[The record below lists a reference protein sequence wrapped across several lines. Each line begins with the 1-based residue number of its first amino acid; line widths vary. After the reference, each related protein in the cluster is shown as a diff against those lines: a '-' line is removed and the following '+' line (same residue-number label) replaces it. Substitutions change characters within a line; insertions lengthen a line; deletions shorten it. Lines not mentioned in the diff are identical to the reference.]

1 VIGHLLAVLDLP
13 WPFDREYMQ
22 LALAAAVVV
31 GICAPLI
38 GVFLVQKQMALL
50 GDGVGHLAFAGVAA
64 GLLLEIW
71 PLWSALVVA
80 ILGALTIDRLQRK
93 GRATGDLA
101 LALVFYGGIALG
113 VVLVSRSG
121 AGSLSIVEY
130 LFGSILTVT
139 TGDLLLI
146 VGIGIGIVAV
156 LAVFGRPLLATVL
169 DEETAR
175 VAGLP
180 VDASSAL
187 LSVLTAVTVVAAMR
201 VVGVLLVAALM
212 VLPVASSRLV
222 ARSFR
227 GTLVI
232 AVVVGVLSAIV
243 GLAAARAWGLA
254 PGGTIVLV
262 ATACFGIVA
271 LATTA
276 RPEALLGRRSAP
288 GHQVGSGV
296 GDQQTG
302 RTDG

>member
-1 VIGHLLAVLDLP
+1 MTSSILGSPILGALSLP

-22 LALAAAVVV
+22 LALGAALMV
-31 GICAPLI
+31 GVCAPLI
-38 GVFLVQKQMALL
+38 GVFLVQKQMALM

-64 GLLLEIW
+64 GLLLDVW
-71 PLWSALVVA
+71 PMWSALIVA
-80 ILGALTIDRLQRK
+80 VLGALTIDRLHRR

-101 LALVFYGGIALG
+101 LAIVFYGGIASG

-139 TGDLLLI
+139 PTDLLFI
-146 VGIGIGIVAV
+146 VGLGLAIVAT
-156 LAVFGRPLLATVL
+156 LALFGRPLLATVL
-169 DEETAR
+169 DEEAAR

-212 VLPVASSRLV
+212 VLPVASSRLL

-227 GTLVI
+227 GTLTI
-232 AVVVGVLSAIV
+232 AVLVGVGSAVV

-254 PGGTIVLV
+254 PGGTIVLA
-262 ATACFGIVA
+262 ATVCFAIVA
-271 LATTA
+271 VLTTGRVGTR
-276 RPEALLGRRSAP
+276 RPRRA
-288 GHQVGSGV
+288 G
-296 GDQQTG
+296 QQTG

>member
-1 VIGHLLAVLDLP
+1 MTAALLATLDLP

-22 LALAAAVVV
+22 LALGAAVVV
-31 GICAPLI
+31 GACAPLI
-38 GVFLVQKQMALL
+38 GVFLVQKQMALM

-64 GLLLEIW
+64 GLLLDVW
-71 PLWSALVVA
+71 PFWSALVVA
-80 ILGALTIDRLQRK
+80 ILGALAIDVLRRR

-121 AGSLSIVEY
+121 TGSLSIVEY

-139 TGDLLLI
+139 PNDLILI
-146 VGIGIGIVAV
+146 AGLGVAIVAT
-156 LAVFGRPLLATVL
+156 LAVFGRPLLAAVL
-169 DEETAR
+169 DEEAAR

-180 VDASSAL
+180 VDAASAL
-187 LSVLTAVTVVAAMR
+187 LAVLTAVTVVAAMR

-212 VLPVASSRLV
+212 VLPVASSRLL

-232 AVVVGVLSAIV
+232 AVLVGVVCAAV

-254 PGGTIVLV
+254 PGGTIVLA

-271 LATTA
+271 VLTTA
-276 RPEALLGRRSAP
+276 RPESGLGRRSPP
-288 GHQVGSGV
+288 GSPI